1 MLWELPALGPPL
13 GTVCELISES
23 KEFGRPLSQLLPW
36 SWERM
41 VATWALLSAFHHVF
55 LFRRVNRTL
64 FFQQAGEFW
73 QASSQASAVGNP
85 RGCEQP
91 SFQHKP
97 GVQLPFVLQT
107 RWLKS
112 S

>member
-41 VATWALLSAFHHVF
+41 VATWALLSAFHHMF
-55 LFRRVNRTL
+55 LFCRVNRTL
-64 FFQQAGEFW
+64 FLQQAGEFW